1 MATRRIRKVAIL
13 GSGVMGSQIACHF
26 ANIGLEVLLLD
37 IAPKELTAKE
47 EKQGLKLDDSAV
59 KNRIV
64 NEALMAALKSSPSPI
79 YRQSFAKRITTGNM
93 DDNMKDIASADWVIE
108 VVVERLD
115 IKKIV
120 FEKSIVQNR
129 QFSTT
134 FFHRLENA

>member
-120 FEKSIVQNR
+120 SEKKEPLSLRIHQEF
-129 QFSTT
+129 QFI
-134 FFHRLENA
+134 